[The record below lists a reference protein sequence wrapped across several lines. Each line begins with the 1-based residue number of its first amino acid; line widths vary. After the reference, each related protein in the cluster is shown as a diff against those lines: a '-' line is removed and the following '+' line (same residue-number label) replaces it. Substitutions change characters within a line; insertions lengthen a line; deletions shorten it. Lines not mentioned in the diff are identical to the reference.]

1 MTSDVIV
8 SALARLKVANNTKVH
23 EVRLMLEELEGQT
36 YTYTTVASIPIRMYP
51 GTPNGAYVYRD
62 LATPVRLLSGK
73 TYILVSREFYNV
85 GESYCGESGVTNLN
99 RGGQFVAFMDV
110 DPYKPKAC
118 WFPWNTDG
126 SLGTRNDGTVSTCLG
141 GVNLKYH

>member
-51 GTPNGAYVYRD
+51 ATSDNTSVYGD
-62 LATPVRLLSGK
+62 LPTPVRLEKGK
-73 TYILVSREFYNV
+73 TYVLVSREFSGVSEN
-85 GESYCGESGVTNLN
+85 YCGQSAMTSLDGNVFSGST
-99 RGGQFVAFMDV
+99 
-110 DPYKPKAC
+110 AC
-118 WFPWNTDG
+118 WFQWTNNTVGQKTDG
-126 SLGTRNDGTVSTCLG
+126 DGGKCYG
-141 GVNLKYH
+141 GVNLKFY